1 MTDYLWPPDIIPSS
15 QTWGVLDPAGMFTS
29 PLSGAVR
36 TVSRPGARL
45 RCMVTVPPIKGRD
58 RRRLMAMLSSLR
70 GRSNRLLMPDYSV
83 TKEGSFGAAEL
94 LTNGGF
100 SNGTTGWSAG
110 AEYSISA
117 SDRVLRAKV
126 ISPISGGTVTYP
138 TSTATA
144 TQYAPYAGRVF
155 TTAGAGAYPSG
166 FRIGLGSTASGNEYG
181 TLSSTSHGM
190 RTLAAVP
197 SGTALGI
204 NLTDLSTAG
213 SGTMAGDYVNVELAS
228 LSRCALVDNGPN
240 ALLRSDQFDN
250 ASWTKTEVTV
260 AGDNIAGPTGAVIA
274 DAVLETTATSTHE
287 LRQSVTVASA
297 AADYCLAIAIK
308 PNSRSFVQLALEEG
322 TGGTDASA
330 FFNLTS
336 GAVGTIANGA
346 NWANT
351 RGFSRD
357 LGNGWWYI
365 CIVSRKTNAA
375 TSLLHRVLLSTD
387 GSTVSYTGVAAVD
400 AAYVWRATSAQ
411 SSVPVRLTQTT
422 TTATTGTSQT
432 GRSLYVKGLP
442 ASTQGLL
449 RFGDPVQLGTQINF
463 VAADVDS
470 DAAGLGLLTVGLP
483 WRNSPADNDPVIV
496 NTPMAKM
503 ILASEDISWDTGP
516 GQFSPFQ
523 IELVEDVE

>member
-36 TVSRPGARL
+36 TVSRPGSRL
-45 RCMVTVPPIKGRD
+45 RCTVTVPPIKGRD
-58 RRRLMAMLSSLR
+58 RRRLMAILGSLR
-70 GRSNRLLMPDYSV
+70 GRPNRLWMPDYSV
-83 TKEGSFGAAEL
+83 TREGSFPADPL
-94 LTNGGF
+94 LTNGDF

-126 ISPISGGTVTYP
+126 ISAISGGTATYP

-144 TQYAPYAGRVF
+144 TQYAPYVGRLF
-155 TTAGAGAYPSG
+155 TAEGAGAYPSG
-166 FRIGLGSTASGNEYG
+166 FRIGLGSSASGSEYG
-181 TLSSTSHGM
+181 VVASTAHGM
-190 RTLAAVP
+190 RTHAAVP
-197 SGTALGI
+197 SGTTLGI
-204 NLTDLSTAG
+204 NLTDLTAA
-213 SGTMAGDYVNVELAS
+213 SDGTIAGDYVNLLMAS

-240 ALLRSDQFDN
+240 AFLRSDQFDN
-250 ASWTKTEVTV
+250 AAWTKTAVTV
-260 AGDNIAGPTGAVIA
+260 AGDNIAGPTGSVIA
-274 DAVLETTATSTHE
+274 DAVIETTATSTHE
-287 LRQSVTVASA
+287 LRQSVTVPSA
-297 AADYCLAIAIK
+297 AADYCFAIAIK
-308 PNSRSFVQLALEEG
+308 PNSRSFVQLSIEEG
-322 TGGTDASA
+322 TGATNASA
-330 FFNLTS
+330 FFNVVT

-365 CIVSRKTNAA
+365 CIVGRKTNAA

-422 TTATTGTSQT
+422 TTATTGTSQS

-449 RFGDPVQLGTQINF
+449 RQGDPVQLGNQLNF
-463 VAADVDS
+463 VASDLDS
-470 DAAGLGLLTVGLP
+470 DAAGKGLLTVDLP
-483 WRNSPADNDPVIV
+483 WRHSPADNDPVIV

-516 GQFSPFQ
+516 GQFSSFQ
-523 IELVEDVE
+523 IELVEGVA